1 MCTSSAT
8 LKRRAAGPHL
18 LPDAFAPHGPQTSP
32 QALTF
37 FERRLREPSKP
48 PIDACFIDLN
58 LDPVDSSGLLSH
70 GEATGGLRLAE
81 SFADAHTATISHER
95 DSPPLMPLLVAV
107 TARCRSAAQRSALL
121 HRGLDAVVVKP
132 MRLATLRVLLEHV
145 WS

>member
-18 LPDAFAPHGPQTSP
+18 IPDAFAPHGPQTSP

-58 LDPVDSSGLLSH
+58 LDPVDSSGFLSH

-81 SFADAHTATISHER
+81 SFADAHTATISHDER
-95 DSPPLMPLLVAV
+95 DSPPFMPLLVAV
-107 TARCRSAAQRSALL
+107 TARCRLAAQCSALL

-145 WS
+145 W